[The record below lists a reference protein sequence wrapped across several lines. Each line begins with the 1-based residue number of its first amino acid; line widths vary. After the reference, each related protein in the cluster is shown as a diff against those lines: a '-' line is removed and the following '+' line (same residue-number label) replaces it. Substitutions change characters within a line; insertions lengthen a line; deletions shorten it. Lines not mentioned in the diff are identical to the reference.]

1 MEFNKSVS
9 NPLLVGSIELMKEE
23 DTPGHRSMFMN
34 ELAKAELLS
43 PAMIDPEPREEDGK
57 LTIAPGSK
65 VQFLMLSTSD
75 GRKFFMGFTDAWE
88 YDRWKEKN
96 PDLPTFALKLED
108 YASMLLRKDAEGNAC
123 PALGLA
129 VNPFGAN
136 IILPK
141 EMLAG
146 LMAAKMGQVAKA
158 AQMGQTVVQK
168 AVEAAAARKA
178 ASSPSDL
185 NSEK

>member
-9 NPLLVGSIELMKEE
+9 NPMLVGSIELMKDE
-23 DTPGHRSMFMN
+23 DTPGHRNMFMG

-43 PAMIDPEPREEDGK
+43 PAIIDPEPKEEGEK

-65 VQFLMLSTSD
+65 VQFPMLTAPD
-75 GRKFFMGFTDAWE
+75 GKKFFMGFTDAWE
-88 YDRWKEKN
+88 YDKWKEKN
-96 PDLPTFALKLED
+96 PDFPTFALKLED
-108 YASMLLRKDAEGNAC
+108 YASMLFRKDAEGNVC
-123 PALGLA
+123 PALGLV

-136 IILPK
+136 IVLPK
-141 EMLAG
+141 EMIAG

-168 AVEAAAARKA
+168 AVQAAAQK
-178 ASSPSDL
+178 ASSGAPEP
-185 NSEK
+185 EK